1 MADWLSGWQGVAAVA
16 IADAMNSED
25 PKGQI
30 IELIL
35 TQVGGGGTTSSGTTS
50 GGGGG
55 AGAVAERVQA
65 AAAPEP
71 SLVPQVTANCYHSHA
86 PESLTVVA

>member
-1 MADWLSGWQGVAAVA
+1 MADWLSGWQGVAAIA

-35 TQVGGGGTTSSGTTS
+35 TQVGGGG
-50 GGGGG
+50 GGGGSG

-71 SLVPQVTANCYHSHA
+71 SLVPQVTANCYRSHA
-86 PESLTVVA
+86 PESLTVAA